1 MEDDQQRE
9 EDQQKAQRETIEA
22 QKKLAEQQ
30 KRAESS
36 SLANAQHQLQLQ
48 QQQQQQLQQQMQA
61 HTMRVHMFW
70 SEELRKIQEMNPD
83 DVTTFRHHALPL
95 ARIKKIMKTDED
107 VKMISAEAP
116 VLFAKACELFIRD
129 LTKRSWLHA
138 EENKR
143 RTLQRNDIAAA
154 IGKADE
160 FDCLIDIV
168 PREEVK
174 SNRIRTENNALTQN
188 MQYLLLQ
195 QHLQQQQVQAAVAA
209 SKMAQVGVSDSN
221 LANAAAAS
229 LKFGSQIDARQFAM
243 SNPLALYQQQLQ
255 QHMQLQAQQQQQHKD
270 SETAAEKQ
278 QRLVLLQHQQFLVQQ
293 RMMHAHLMQQ
303 TMLAQQQQQQQR
315 AAVSTGTHLP
325 LERSNPRTARAAA
338 DV

>member
-9 EDQQKAQRETIEA
+9 DDQQKAQRETIEA
-22 QKKLAEQQ
+22 QKKLAAEQQ

-36 SLANAQHQLQLQ
+36 SIANAQHQLQLQ

-209 SKMAQVGVSDSN
+209 SKMAQVGVQDSVN
-221 LANAAAAS
+221 GTAAG
-229 LKFGSQIDARQFAM
+229 LKFGSQIDARQFAL

-255 QHMQLQAQQQQQHKD
+255 QQK
-270 SETAAEKQ
+270 EPENAADKQ

-303 TMLAQQQQQQQR
+303 TMLAQQLQAQQQQQQQQPPQQQQQR
-315 AAVSTGTHLP
+315 AAAS
-325 LERSNPRTARAAA
+325 
-338 DV
+338 

>member
-1 MEDDQQRE
+1 M
-9 EDQQKAQRETIEA
+9 
-22 QKKLAEQQ
+22 
-30 KRAESS
+30 
-36 SLANAQHQLQLQ
+36 
-48 QQQQQQLQQQMQA
+48 
-61 HTMRVHMFW
+61 
-70 SEELRKIQEMNPD
+70 
-83 DVTTFRHHALPL
+83 
-95 ARIKKIMKTDED
+95 
-107 VKMISAEAP
+107 
-116 VLFAKACELFIRD
+116 
-129 LTKRSWLHA
+129 
-138 EENKR
+138 
-143 RTLQRNDIAAA
+143 
-154 IGKADE
+154 G
-160 FDCLIDIV
+160 
-168 PREEVK
+168 
-174 SNRIRTENNALTQN
+174 NALTQN

-303 TMLAQQQQQQQR
+303 QR
-315 AAVSTGTHLP
+315 GSASAGAHMSI
-325 LERSNPRTARAAA
+325 ERGNPRTATRSHAAA
-338 DV
+338 DVS